1 MREFRYK
8 ALGANGQMVAGL
20 RRAESAAVLSQELL
34 NQNLILLENRPTL
47 GSFGK
52 AFSRAGRAGRRD
64 LRDFT
69 LHVATCLSAG
79 IPVITALGDFER
91 DAASGPFRD
100 IISDIREEIS
110 SGAQISEALAKHPEV
125 FSNIYIAIVT
135 AGQDSG
141 DIAGCFGDLVGYL
154 EWLDDLRS
162 QTKQALSYPIL
173 LAGGVVALFM
183 LMMLYVVPRFMEIFK
198 SGDVQLPALTL
209 AVMATF
215 DWLRIW
221 WPLLLVGAG
230 ATAAAFSLLKRTD
243 RGRLWMDTAIL
254 KVPVLGGFMH
264 KIALSRFAKHFS
276 LLFGSGTNL
285 LRLLELLE
293 DVVGNAAMAK
303 ELAEVRQR
311 VMTGETLAAAF
322 ARAKSFPPLIQRLVG
337 VGEQAGQLDKT
348 LGKAAEYLDREI
360 PRALKQ
366 TFTAL
371 EAVLIV
377 VLGGMIAVAALS
389 VLLPI
394 LNMRSAVV

>member
-8 ALGANGQMVAGL
+8 ALGANGQMVAGI
-20 RRAESAAVLSQELL
+20 RRAESAAVLSQDLMH
-34 NQNLILLENRPTL
+34 QNLILLENRPTL
-47 GSFGK
+47 GSLGK
-52 AFSRAGRAGRRD
+52 SFSRAGRAGRRE

-79 IPVITALGDFER
+79 IPVITALRDFER
-91 DAASGPFRD
+91 DGASGPFQA
-100 IISDIREEIS
+100 IISDLREEIS
-110 SGAQISEALAKHPEV
+110 GGAQISEALAQHPEV
-125 FSNIYIAIVT
+125 FSDVYIAIVA

-141 DIAGCFGDLVGYL
+141 DISGCFADLVGYL

-162 QTKQALSYPIL
+162 QTKQALAYPAL
-173 LAGGVVALFM
+173 LSAGVVGLFM
-183 LMMLYVVPRFMEIFK
+183 LMMLYVVPRFMEIFQ
-198 SGDVQLPALTL
+198 SGDVQLPGLTL
-209 AVMATF
+209 GVIAVF

-230 ATAAAFSLLKRTD
+230 ATAGAVALLKRTD
-243 RGRLWMDTAIL
+243 RGRLWLDTAIL
-254 KVPVLGGFMH
+254 KVPVMGGFMH

-293 DVVGNAAMAK
+293 DVVGNAAMGR

-311 VMTGETLAAAF
+311 VMTGETLAASF
-322 ARAKSFPPLIQRLVG
+322 ARAKSFPPLIQRLVA
-337 VGEQAGQLDKT
+337 VGEQAGQLDLT
-348 LGKAAEYLDREI
+348 LGKAATYLDREI

-377 VLGGMIAVAALS
+377 VLGGLIAVAALS

-394 LNMRSAVV
+394 LNLRSAVI